1 MHRIIKFNQN
11 AWLNAYIDMNTD
23 LIKKAKDQ
31 TFSWWIMPFL
41 EKLWKMPENTEILN
55 LSQQKDE
62 GFI

>member
-31 TFSWWIMPFL
+31 IFSWWIMPFL